1 MNKWYLRKIKNN
13 YELYCN
19 DDSFDD
25 EAPILVLINI
35 LKDKYKDIIFKD
47 EDSNIMSGEYR
58 KKVIIDNI
66 ELNIYEELS
75 SLTLRSDYKS
85 ANDIILEISHL
96 LNAEIT

>member
-1 MNKWYLRKIKNN
+1 MNKWYLRKINN
-13 YELYCN
+13 KHELYCI

-35 LKDKYKDIIFKD
+35 LKDKYKNIIFKD
-47 EDSNIMSGEYR
+47 EQSNIMEGEYR

-75 SLTLRSDYKS
+75 SLTLSSDDKK

>member
-1 MNKWYLRKIKNN
+1 MNKWYLRKINN
-13 YELYCN
+13 KHELYCI
-19 DDSFDD
+19 DDSFDY

-35 LKDKYKDIIFKD
+35 LKDKYKNIIFKD
-47 EDSNIMSGEYR
+47 EQSNIMEGEYR

-75 SLTLRSDYKS
+75 SLTLSSDDKK

>member
-1 MNKWYLRKIKNN
+1 MNKWYLRIIKNK
-13 YELYCN
+13 YELYCI

-35 LKDKYKDIIFKD
+35 LKDKYKNIIFKD
-47 EDSNIMSGEYR
+47 EESNIMGGEYR

-75 SLTLRSDYKS
+75 SLTLSSDDKK
-85 ANDIILEISHL
+85 ANDIILEVSHL

>member
-1 MNKWYLRKIKNN
+1 MNKWYLRKIKNK
-13 YELYCN
+13 YELYCI

-35 LKDKYKDIIFKD
+35 LKDKYTNIIFKD
-47 EDSNIMSGEYR
+47 EPSNIMGGEYR

-75 SLTLRSDYKS
+75 SLTLSSDDKR

-96 LNAEIT
+96 LNAEII